1 MIQWHMTISKMDS
14 IVKLSVDSTFRFL
27 VYVSCKRR
35 AGRLKLQRACAHVI
49 VFFRSFDDHGIIGKS
64 EANAKQQPSIRPRRM
79 WWSTFVHAQ
88 CTRYGERPI
97 PTEILMM
104 ENLSIVLLLSLTK
117 GFTRFRKTSDL
128 KEVVYLLSELS
139 SLSFLY
145 IL

>member
-1 MIQWHMTISKMDS
+1 
-14 IVKLSVDSTFRFL
+14 
-27 VYVSCKRR
+27 
-35 AGRLKLQRACAHVI
+35 
-49 VFFRSFDDHGIIGKS
+49 
-64 EANAKQQPSIRPRRM
+64 
-79 WWSTFVHAQ
+79 
-88 CTRYGERPI
+88 
-97 PTEILMM
+97 MM